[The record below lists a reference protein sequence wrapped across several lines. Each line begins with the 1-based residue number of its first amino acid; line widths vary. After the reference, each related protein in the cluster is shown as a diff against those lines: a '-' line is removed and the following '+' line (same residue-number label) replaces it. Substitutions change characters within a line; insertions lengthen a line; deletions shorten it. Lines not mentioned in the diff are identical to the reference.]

1 VRREWRGT
9 YKGQKQIWFA
19 LRLLAKD
26 HAVNL
31 RATSKPEFDAW
42 RWADYW
48 VDLDSVIEFKRDV
61 YDKALNEL
69 HPIIDKSLTLGQG
82 H

>member
-1 VRREWRGT
+1 
-9 YKGQKQIWFA
+9 
-19 LRLLAKD
+19 
-26 HAVNL
+26 
-31 RATSKPEFDAW
+31 
-42 RWADYW
+42 

-69 HPIIDKSLTLGQG
+69 HPIIDKSLTLGLG